1 MKENY
6 KYDFDATSLIKA
18 MKPLQFTW
26 KDEPMRG
33 TQAGFLAHELKEV
46 CPYVVEGEKDAM
58 REDDESLIR
67 PQVVDQGKLVAV
79 LTKALQEAITRI
91 EALEAK

>member
-1 MKENY
+1 
-6 KYDFDATSLIKA
+6 
-18 MKPLQFTW
+18 
-26 KDEPMRG
+26 
-33 TQAGFLAHELKEV
+33 
-46 CPYVVEGEKDAM
+46 VEGEKDAM